1 MVISNIPYSFKI
13 VYGLIID
20 NMHIGRSRKK
30 NFILIFN
37 VSQFLALILLFLFPF
52 TKGTAWMIGVLLFII
67 NISIAFVDMVID
79 TIVIDQAKRDPANG
93 AQNL

>member
-1 MVISNIPYSFKI
+1 
-13 VYGLIID
+13 
-20 NMHIGRSRKK
+20 
-30 NFILIFN
+30 
-37 VSQFLALILLFLFPF
+37 
-52 TKGTAWMIGVLLFII
+52 MIGVLLFII